1 MENSPLSA
9 HSSESRA
16 ETTPQNVG
24 THHGASS
31 PRSFTESRAEA
42 QRLIENKGDIGHISP
57 INLKNHSAPLREIS
71 PEKRGISPEKRG
83 ISLRSPQP
91 EELPA
96 LEALYLTSFPPEE
109 RRPWQDIAA
118 GEGPELLCIDIPQRP
133 AAGLVTLWHFPQF
146 TYIEHLCT
154 HPTLRGRG
162 IGTAVMAALKAA
174 ADAPLLL
181 EAEPPATPGG
191 IEERRIA
198 FYRRCGL
205 HVLPGSYVQPP
216 YGPGL
221 PAVPLVLMSTDAALH
236 PVEAARILHK
246 HVYRCQASN

>member
-42 QRLIENKGDIGHISP
+42 QRLTENKGNIGHISP
-57 INLKNHSAPLREIS
+57 INLKNPSAPLREIS
-71 PEKRGISPEKRG
+71 PENRE

-109 RRPWQDIAA
+109 RRPWHEIAA
-118 GEGPELLCIDIPQRP
+118 GEGPELLCIDIPQHP

-181 EAEPPATPGG
+181 EAEPPAAPGG

-221 PAVPLVLMSTDAALH
+221 AAVPLVLMSTDAALH